1 MNVEVAV
8 DASVSGSGG
17 NQGIFYPFDPQQVI
31 SPYMYNITPESKS
44 RVARIK

>member
-17 NQGIFYPFDPQQVI
+17 NQGTFNNCLT
-31 SPYMYNITPESKS
+31 PYK
-44 RVARIK
+44 

>member
-31 SPYMYNITPESKS
+31 SPYNITPESKS